1 MTIARL
7 KAKNQITLP
16 QLVIDRLKLR
26 PNEFFQVD
34 IRANYV
40 RLIPVMIEPRYT
52 PDELTAIDRLVE
64 KQGPKAKTVK
74 AGKEFSDYI
83 KRIAK

>member
-16 QLVIDRLKLR
+16 QSVIDRLKLR
-26 PNEFFQVD
+26 RNEFLQVD
-34 IRANYV
+34 VTSNYV

-52 PDELTAIDRLVE
+52 PDELTAIDRLVDS
-64 KQGPKAKTVK
+64 QRSKAKTLK

-83 KRIAK
+83 KRITK